1 MHLNKKHVCFC
12 TLGEWCENIDSM
24 LSAYLQGES
33 DILKSI
39 SASALVFG
47 IQIETEFSPKM

>member
-12 TLGEWCENIDSM
+12 TLGEWYENIDSM